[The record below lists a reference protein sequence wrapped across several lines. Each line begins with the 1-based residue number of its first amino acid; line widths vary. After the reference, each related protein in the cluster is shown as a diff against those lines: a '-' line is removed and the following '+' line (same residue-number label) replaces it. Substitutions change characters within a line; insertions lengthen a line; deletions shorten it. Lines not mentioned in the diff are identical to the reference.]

1 MPLDPLDSPPTPD
14 PIPPPPARP
23 LRWGR
28 WLALLLWSVLA
39 TGIYGVYTDAIHI
52 PPQLNPWAPLDVMA
66 QPGLLTR
73 YKLSRARSDPARCL
87 AALENTG
94 MQYDTL
100 PDRSTGEGCGFQN
113 AVRLRAAAVRMG
125 APFPLSC
132 PMALS
137 FFMRER
143 HALQPAAQKHM
154 GQRVAGIDHLG
165 SYACRN
171 VNRGEGAQP
180 NAPARARSRH
190 ATANALDIS
199 AFTLADGQRI
209 TVLKDW
215 AGEDA
220 AVPLKPKEMLLRE
233 AHDGACKYFK
243 GALGPDY
250 NAVHK
255 DHFHLETGGYSMCR

>member
-1 MPLDPLDSPPTPD
+1 M
-14 PIPPPPARP
+14 
-23 LRWGR
+23 W
-28 WLALLLWSVLA
+28 
-39 TGIYGVYTDAIHI
+39 
-52 PPQLNPWAPLDVMA
+52 
-66 QPGLLTR
+66 
-73 YKLSRARSDPARCL
+73 
-87 AALENTG
+87 
-94 MQYDTL
+94 
-100 PDRSTGEGCGFQN
+100 
-113 AVRLRAAAVRMG
+113 
-125 APFPLSC
+125 
-132 PMALS
+132 
-137 FFMRER
+137 ER
-143 HALQPAAQKHM
+143 HALQPAAQLHM

-171 VNRGEGAQP
+171 VNRGEGAPP

-220 AVPLKPKEMLLRE
+220 ATPLKLKEMLLRE

-243 GALGPDY
+243 GVLGPEY